1 MSHGEPANE
10 PSFERRTLF
19 DGDWLQIGHIAVRP
33 VSSACGEVEASALHV
48 LALPLAGVFAKHDGP
63 RQQVIATPN
72 HALLISAGR
81 PYRLSFPGRI
91 GDRCLALRFTSDALA
106 RVLPEALGRDGFD
119 TDTFSPHAL
128 LPPAVML
135 ARSRLWR
142 RFAHGD
148 AVDPLEAEEL
158 GLHLL
163 DATLHAVR
171 REPAP
176 PLRAT
181 PGASWRR
188 RRQVTRTIEA
198 ICTQPERRWT
208 LADLAAQAHV
218 SASHLAHVF
227 RAEIGLSVYG
237 YVLRS
242 RLARA
247 LDAVLDS
254 DAGLT
259 EIALDAGFASHSH
272 FTARFGALFGHT
284 PLQLRRGVHSAV
296 ARQLRRIVTA
306 REALA
311 A

>member
-1 MSHGEPANE
+1 MSHGDPVNE
-10 PSFERRTLF
+10 PSFERRTLL

-33 VSSACGEVEASALHV
+33 VSSACGAVEVSALNV

-81 PYRLSFPGRI
+81 PYRLSFPGCI

-106 RVLPEALGRDGFD
+106 RVMPEALGRDGFD
-119 TDTFSPHAL
+119 IDTFSPHAL

-148 AVDPLEAEEL
+148 AVDPLEADEL
-158 GLHLL
+158 GLQLL
-163 DATLHAVR
+163 GATLHAAR
-171 REPAP
+171 REPAA
-176 PLRAT
+176 RRGTA
-181 PGASWRR
+181 PGATWRR
-188 RRQVTRTIEA
+188 RRQVARTVEA
-198 ICTQPERRWT
+198 IWTEPERRWT

-227 RAEIGLSVYG
+227 RAEVGLSVYG

-254 DAGLT
+254 NAGLT
-259 EIALDAGFASHSH
+259 EVALDAGFASHSH

-284 PLQLRRGVHSAV
+284 PHELRRGADGAT
-296 ARQLRRIVTA
+296 ARRLRRIVTA
-306 REALA
+306 REPLA